1 MRIWPYNQLKILLL
15 LLAFALA
22 SEAQAEPVQR
32 KSLDRNHLLGD
43 FGPHPYPPGSG
54 RPRDAWE
61 FSYFKREWVKQWPNA
76 PMGLNQSSPAQLN
89 KNLKMPVTTDLN
101 HLRKTK
107 DGKWIFNS
115 TEDANLFL
123 HLPKE
128 KVKTLLGVPR
138 KDTSGFVEY
147 NCRLNDSLGYLELFI
162 GDEVVQ
168 SSRIWLDGTLR
179 PPEWRK

>member
-1 MRIWPYNQLKILLL
+1 MI
-15 LLAFALA
+15 LLAFRCTAD
-22 SEAQAEPVQR
+22 SSVMAEPEL
-32 KSLDRNHLLGD
+32 KISLPKNIKQPNRQILGD

-54 RPRDAWE
+54 RPREAWE

-76 PMGLNQSSPAQLN
+76 PMGLNQSAPAQLN
-89 KNLKMPVTTDLN
+89 KNLKMSVTTDLN

-138 KDTSGFVEY
+138 KDASGFVEY

-168 SSRIWLDGTLR
+168 SSRIWLDGTFG